1 MSISIAIYEL
11 DSDEALCKRAKNS
24 IIKVYLNSVK
34 GLEEYAEYD
43 DVVTFEDAKRIFEK
57 DWENFLR
64 RNRITEDANEIYISK
79 VKNEAD
85 VKRLVAAAF
94 KKYTGWI
101 NVGRVPEDLKKNIL
115 SEAAPEN
122 RLTEWDML
130 GFDEL
135 NETCGRCPL
144 SWDSGRGCIGT
155 FGPDN
160 SMLPDIA
167 RKYGCQI
174 IANIPK
180 LVKEGKKLE
189 KEEIEQLIKEIS
201 VLREKLPNEGK
212 IAVRRY
218 GGVLERLEAASKTSL
233 KYNTRLYFV

>member
-1 MSISIAIYEL
+1 MSVSIAICEL

-43 DVVTFEDAKRIFEK
+43 DVATFEDARRIFEK
-57 DWENFLR
+57 DWENFLK
-64 RNRITEDANEIYISK
+64 RNRIANDANEIYISK
-79 VKNEAD
+79 IKNDAD
-85 VKRLVAAAF
+85 VQRLATVTF
-94 KKYTGWI
+94 RKYTGWI
-101 NVGRVPEDLKKNIL
+101 NLGKVPESLKERIL
-115 SEAAPEN
+115 SEASTEN

-160 SMLPDIA
+160 SMLPEIA

-174 IANIPK
+174 IADIPR
-180 LVKEGKKLE
+180 LAKEGKKLE
-189 KEEIEQLIKEIS
+189 KGEIEQLLKEIS
-201 VLREKLPNEGK
+201 VLRERLPNEGK
-212 IAVRRY
+212 IAIRRY
-218 GGVLERLEAASKTSL
+218 GGVLDRLEAASKTSL

>member
-11 DSDEALCKRAKNS
+11 DSDEALCKKAKNS
-24 IIKVYLNSVK
+24 IIKVYLNSVE
-34 GLEEYAEYD
+34 GLEEFADYD
-43 DVVTFEDAKRIFEK
+43 DVVRLEDAKRIFEK

-64 RNRITEDANEIYISK
+64 RNRIAEDVNEIYISK

-85 VKRLVAAAF
+85 VRRLSAVAF

-101 NVGRVPEDLKKNIL
+101 NVGRVPDDLKKDVL
-115 SEAAPEN
+115 SRAAPEN

-135 NETCGRCPL
+135 NETCCRCPL

-160 SMLPDIA
+160 SMLPGIA
-167 RKYGCQI
+167 RKYGCRI
-174 IANIPK
+174 IASIPEF
-180 LVKEGKKLE
+180 VKEGKKLD
-189 KEEIEQLIKEIS
+189 KEEIEELIKEI
-201 VLREKLPNEGK
+201 LILKEKLANEGK
-212 IAVRRY
+212 MAVRRY
-218 GGVLERLEAASKTSL
+218 GGVLERLEAASRTSL
-233 KYNTRLYFV
+233 KYHTRLYFV